1 MRTIAVMF
9 VCIVTLSTSA
19 ADLESRA
26 LTHYIPQDLLESI
39 VRKDDWTEIA
49 LKPFGGVR
57 KGDKARI
64 WAGGMIDRGGADQP
78 GQKVN
83 GPCGLEAKDM
93 PTDPTRL
100 MLSADVANAFSIL
113 FKTEDGKIH
122 RCLPPGRPL
131 EFSLVKEGGRLWIGY
146 NDLRGQY
153 NDNHLGKG
161 RRFELDPAWVRVE
174 VIRIVTD

>member
-1 MRTIAVMF
+1 MRNPVILM
-9 VCIVTLSTSA
+9 VCATTLTASA

-26 LTHYIPQDLLESI
+26 LTHYIPQDSLESI
-39 VRKDDWTEIA
+39 VRKDEWTEIV

-83 GPCGLEAKDM
+83 GPAGLDGKDM

-100 MLSADVANAFSIL
+100 ALSPDAAHAFAIL
-113 FKTEDGKIH
+113 FKTDDGKIH
-122 RCLPPGRPL
+122 RCAGPGQPL